1 MTFQQYL
8 VNRVDIIDR
17 LLRYLPY
24 CNTSM
29 EKDSIM
35 SELRNLRYEV
45 SNIEEMTR
53 TERQKEIKELIIT
66 IESIL

>member
-1 MTFQQYL
+1 
-8 VNRVDIIDR
+8 
-17 LLRYLPY
+17 
-24 CNTSM
+24 M